1 MLIHT
6 ESQCFLLEDPFREVV
21 LSQES
26 FSIDEGT
33 IPSSTVKTY
42 RIRCVCVCIYFVFV
56 KPWCRNGLIIERK
69 RLDRLNAQCLSTIA
83 GCICR
88 PPHHPLKAQ
97 TGPVLTLRGLD
108 VLLLNSSITPVTHYI

>member
-42 RIRCVCVCIYFVFV
+42 RIRCVCVYLF
-56 KPWCRNGLIIERK
+56 
-69 RLDRLNAQCLSTIA
+69 
-83 GCICR
+83 CICQALVQKWINHR
-88 PPHHPLKAQ
+88 AKK
-97 TGPVLTLRGLD
+97 TG
-108 VLLLNSSITPVTHYI
+108 